1 MLRRKPVAPPPDRDA
16 TARDVDV
23 DVDVEPPTDTT
34 GATTTRITAEHPHH
48 LGTSISFRPDDRRLV
63 GAMAAALARH
73 GLAICLVHLRRA
85 RSLHARPRRLARL
98 PKEPT
103 AAGVCA
109 VLDDAVERAGRA
121 PRHIVSDKGHQFQG
135 EYRQWCDRNA
145 VKPRFGALGQHG
157 SIAVLERFW
166 RSLKTECVR
175 RLLVPLA
182 RSAME
187 EALAAYMQWYIEH
200 RPHEALRGAT
210 PGEVLRGELPAAG
223 LPPFEPRARHPR
235 ARGDPAAV
243 FRRPVNGRLEL
254 VVTPHDGRAFLP
266 VVELRD
272 VA

>member
-1 MLRRKPVAPPPDRDA
+1 MYPPLATTPSSPRTASRAALPVAENDGETPGKTRW
-16 TARDVDV
+16 TR
-23 DVDVEPPTDTT
+23 T
-34 GATTTRITAEHPHH
+34 GHH
-48 LGTSISFRPDDRRLV
+48 
-63 GAMAAALARH
+63 
-73 GLAICLVHLRRA
+73 
-85 RSLHARPRRLARL
+85 
-98 PKEPT
+98 
-103 AAGVCA
+103 
-109 VLDDAVERAGRA
+109 
-121 PRHIVSDKGHQFQG
+121 FQG

-182 RSAME
+182 RSTME

-235 ARGDPAAV
+235 ARGDPTAV

-254 VVTPHDGRAFLP
+254 VVTPHEGRAFLP